1 MADAL
6 HDQRRLDPAI
16 VNAAIAWSARLW
28 SEEATAADRQ
38 DCAHWRGQHPDH
50 ELAWQRVAGLC
61 ARLRDLPGD
70 IAGPALRRGR
80 RLSRRALLSLAL
92 GGGVAFCGARWWPQ
106 SPWQA
111 AWADARSGLGEITAL
126 RLPDGGELVLDSDS
140 AVDIDY
146 SASLRRVVLLRGR
159 LLARTHSDPAARP
172 FLVATRDGN
181 AVAHGTRYTV
191 SLGADYTDVEVL
203 EGEVE
208 LQPAAGGAT
217 RLLSRNQAGRYD
229 AHGLRQDGPREA
241 REPGWP
247 NGVLA
252 AESMPLPR
260 FLDEI
265 GRYRRGVLRG
275 EPALAHLRVSGV
287 FSLRDTDSA
296 LRALADALPVR
307 IDTYTRWW
315 TVVRPR

>member
-1 MADAL
+1 MAELL

-16 VNAAIAWSARLW
+16 VKAAIAWSARLW
-28 SEEATAADRQ
+28 SDEATAADQR
-38 DCAHWRGQHPDH
+38 DCEHWRGQHPDH
-50 ELAWQRVAGLC
+50 ELAWQRVAGLS

-80 RLSRRALLSLAL
+80 RLSRRALLSLAI
-92 GGGVAFCGARWWPQ
+92 GGGVAVCGARWWPQ

-146 SASLRRVVLLRGR
+146 TATARRVVLLRGR
-159 LLARTHSDPAARP
+159 VLARTHPDPAARP

-191 SLGADYTDVEVL
+191 ALGSDYTDVEVL
-203 EGEVE
+203 EGQVE
-208 LQPAAGGAT
+208 LQPAAGGPT

-229 AHGLRQDGPREA
+229 ARGLRQDGPRQA
-241 REPGWP
+241 HEPGWP

-252 AESMPLPR
+252 AESMPLPQ
-260 FLDEI
+260 FLNEQ
-265 GRYRRGVLRG
+265 GRYGRDLLRG
-275 EPALAHLRVSGV
+275 DAALAPLRVSGV

-296 LRALADALPVR
+296 LRALSDALPVR
-307 IDTYTRWW
+307 VEHYTRWW